1 VPRRLWREDEL
12 VEIDLE
18 VLVADAAVGAVHPGL
33 EVADRAVR
41 ARQQL
46 LAGSVLCWTRRRWS

>member
-1 VPRRLWREDEL
+1 VAERELFEVGL
-12 VEIDLE
+12 Q

-41 ARQQL
+41 LGQHV
-46 LAGSVLCWTRRRWS
+46 LAALGALD